1 MVFSS
6 LLFLFLFLPIVLTG
20 YFLFRKNTRNFFL
33 LAASLF
39 FYTWGEMQFVLILM
53 GSMTFNYLF
62 AILIDTFQKSEPAK
76 SREARIV
83 LWLAVI
89 FNLSLLGF
97 YKYALFL
104 TTNFNSAMQ
113 VLGLSY
119 ALTFSGI
126 HLPLGISFFTFRALS
141 YVIDVYN
148 RKVTCSKNWVTISL
162 YLSFFPLSIAGPI
175 VRYSEMA
182 ARLVKRIVT
191 LEMFSTGMGRLI
203 IGLGKKCLIANT
215 LASVAD
221 RVFALSPDRVSCELA
236 WLGILCYTLQIYFDF
251 SGYSDMAIGL
261 GRMFGFDFLENFNY
275 PYISQSIREFWRRWH
290 ISLSTWFR
298 DYLYIPLGGN
308 RVQPARTYGNLIIV
322 FFFCGLW
329 HGAEW
334 TFVIWGLW
342 HGFFIVL
349 ERLGFGRLIDSFW
362 KPLRHLYVLLVVI
375 FGWVFFRSES
385 LSFALA
391 YFQALFGFGKGSG
404 LEYPLA
410 LFLNREITA
419 ALCAGVIF
427 SGPVM
432 TLVEVLRIKAL
443 TRSDA
448 FSIRLMGRGISI
460 GYAVA
465 LVFILAASVASL
477 AGGTYNPF
485 IYFRF

>member
-1 MVFSS
+1 MIFSS
-6 LLFLFLFLPIVLTG
+6 SIFLFLFLPIVLTG
-20 YFLFRKNTRNFFL
+20 YFLFRKNTGNFFL

-39 FYTWGEMQFVLILM
+39 FYTWGEMQFVLVIM
-53 GSMTFNYLF
+53 GSMTLNYLF
-62 AILIDTFQKSEPAK
+62 AIIINTFQKSALAK
-76 SREARIV
+76 SGEARIV

-89 FNLSLLGF
+89 FNLGLLGF
-97 YKYALFL
+97 FKYTLFV

-113 VLGLSY
+113 ALGLSY
-119 ALTFSGI
+119 ALTFSAI
-126 HLPLGISFFTFRALS
+126 HLPIGISFFTFRALS

-148 RKVTCSKNWVTISL
+148 RKVACSKNWVNIYL

-182 ARLVKRIVT
+182 ARLVKRVVT
-191 LEMFSTGMGRLI
+191 LEMFSSGMRRFI

-215 LASVAD
+215 LSPVAD
-221 RVFALSPDRVSCELA
+221 RVFAISPHEISCEVA

-261 GRMFGFDFLENFNY
+261 GRMFGFEFLENFNY

-308 RVQPARTYGNLIIV
+308 RVQPYRVYGNLIIV

-349 ERLGFGRLIDSFW
+349 ERLGFQRLLEASW
-362 KPLRHLYVLLVVI
+362 KPVRHLYVLLIVI
-375 FGWVFFRSES
+375 FGWVFFRSGT
-385 LSFALA
+385 LSEALDF
-391 YFQALFGFGKGSG
+391 FQALFGFSTGNRV
-404 LEYPLA
+404 EFPVQ
-410 LFLNREITA
+410 LFLNREVILT
-419 ALCAGVIF
+419 LCAGAIF
-427 SGPVM
+427 SGPVP
-432 TLVEVLRIKAL
+432 VLGGRIKNKAL
-443 TRSDA
+443 AGSGVLT
-448 FSIRLMGRGISI
+448 IRIADRVIAI
-460 GYAVA
+460 GYVII
-465 LVFILAASVASL
+465 LMVIFITSVMSL

>member
-6 LLFLFLFLPIVLTG
+6 LLFLFLFLPIIATAHFITWKKG
-20 YFLFRKNTRNFFL
+20 RNFFL

-39 FYTWGEMQFVLILM
+39 FYTWGEKQFILVILV
-53 GSMTFNYLF
+53 SILFNYLL
-62 AILIDTFQKSEPAK
+62 AILMDTFLKSQPAK
-76 SREARIV
+76 SRGAKIV
-83 LWLAVI
+83 LCIAVI
-89 FNLSLLGF
+89 FNIGMLGF
-97 YKYALFL
+97 FKY
-104 TTNFNSAMQ
+104 TNFFLVNFNRIIHS
-113 VLGLSY
+113 LGLSY
-119 ALTFSGI
+119 TFTFSI
-126 HLPLGISFFTFRALS
+126 LHLPLGISFFTFRALS
-141 YVIDVYN
+141 YIIDVYK
-148 RKVTCSKNWVTISL
+148 RRVTCSKNLVTLSL
-162 YLSFFPLSIAGPI
+162 YLSFFPLAIAGPI

-182 ARLVKRIVT
+182 AQLVKRVIT
-191 LEMFSTGMGRLI
+191 PETFLIGMRRFI

-215 LASVAD
+215 MASVVD
-221 RVFALSPDRVSCELA
+221 RIFALSPDRIPWEIA
-236 WLGILCYTLQIYFDF
+236 WLGILGYTLQIYFDF

-308 RVQPARTYGNLIIV
+308 RVQPYRIYRNLIIV
-322 FFFCGLW
+322 FLLCGLW
-329 HGAEW
+329 HGAQW

-349 ERLGFGRLIDSFW
+349 EHLGFGRLIDSLW
-362 KPLRHLYVLLVVI
+362 KPLRHLYALLVVI

-385 LSFALA
+385 LSYAMA
-391 YFQALFGFGKGSG
+391 YFQTLLGLTKGNG

-410 LFLNREITA
+410 LFMNREIAA

-427 SGPVM
+427 SAPVVAFADR
-432 TLVEVLRIKAL
+432 LKKKVL
-443 TRSDA
+443 TRSGTFCIGFVDN
-448 FSIRLMGRGISI
+448 GVSI
-460 GYAVA
+460 GYAIILGV
-465 LVFILAASVASL
+465 ILAASVMSL

>member
-33 LAASLF
+33 LVASLF
-39 FYTWGEMQFVLILM
+39 FYTWGEMQFVPIIM
-53 GSMTFNYLF
+53 ISMIFNYFF
-62 AILIDTFQKSEPAK
+62 AILIKTFQKSEILK
-76 SREARIV
+76 SKEARIV

-89 FNLSLLGF
+89 FNLGLLGF

-104 TTNFNSAMQ
+104 AANFNSAMH

-119 ALTFSGI
+119 SLTFQAI
-126 HLPLGISFFTFRALS
+126 HLPLGISFLTFRALS

-148 RKVTCSKNWVTISL
+148 RKVTSSKSLVTISL
-162 YLSFFPLSIAGPI
+162 YLSFFPLTIAGPI

-182 ARLVKRIVT
+182 SRLLKRVVT
-191 LEMFSTGMGRLI
+191 LEMFSMGMRRFI
-203 IGLGKKCLIANT
+203 FGLGKKCLIANT
-215 LASVAD
+215 LASVSD
-221 RVFALSPDRVSCELA
+221 RVFAISPDRITCELA

-261 GRMFGFDFLENFNY
+261 GKMFGFEFLENFNY

-308 RVQPARTYGNLIIV
+308 RVQPYRTYGNLITV
-322 FFFCGLW
+322 FFLCGLW

-342 HGFFIVL
+342 HGFFIIL
-349 ERLGFGRLIDSFW
+349 ERLGLGRLLDSFW
-362 KPLRHLYVLLVVI
+362 KPLKHLYVLLVVI

-385 LSFALA
+385 LSYAAA
-391 YFQALFGFGKGSG
+391 YFQALLGLTKGNG
-404 LEYPLA
+404 LEFPLS
-410 LFLNREITA
+410 LFLNREIAT
-419 ALCAGVIF
+419 ALCAGVVF
-427 SGPVM
+427 SGPV
-432 TLVEVLRIKAL
+432 LAWADGLRRKAF
-443 TRSDA
+443 TRSGA
-448 FSIRLMGRGISI
+448 VSIRLVDHGISI
-460 GYAVA
+460 GKVMVLGIL
-465 LVFILAASVASL
+465 LVASVISL

>member
-20 YFLFRKNTRNFFL
+20 YFLFRKNSGHFFL

-39 FYTWGEMQFVLILM
+39 FYIWGEKQFVLVLLFSIII
-53 GSMTFNYLF
+53 NYLL
-62 AILIDTFQKSEPAK
+62 ALLIDTFRKSEPAK
-76 SREARIV
+76 SRQAKIV
-83 LWLAVI
+83 LCLAVI
-89 FNLSLLGF
+89 FNLGLLGF
-97 YKYALFL
+97 FKY
-104 TTNFNSAMQ
+104 TNFFMVNFNAVIHS
-113 VLGLSY
+113 LGLSS
-119 ALTFSGI
+119 AFTLSVL
-126 HLPLGISFFTFRALS
+126 HLPIGLSFFTFRALS
-141 YVIDVYN
+141 YMIDVYN
-148 RKVTCSKNWVTISL
+148 RKVTSSKNWVALSL
-162 YLSFFPLSIAGPI
+162 TLSFFPLAIAGPI

-182 ARLVKRIVT
+182 AQLVKRVVT
-191 LEMFSTGMGRLI
+191 PAMVSTGIKRFI
-203 IGLGKKCLIANT
+203 VGLGKKCLIANT
-215 LASVAD
+215 MASVAD
-221 RVFALSPDRVSCELA
+221 RIFTLSPDRIPCEIA

-261 GRMFGFDFLENFNY
+261 GKMFGFDFLENFNY
-275 PYISQSIREFWRRWH
+275 PYFSKSIREFWRRWH

-308 RVQPARTYGNLIIV
+308 RARSSRLYGNLVIV

-349 ERLGFGRLIDSFW
+349 ERFGLDRLIDSIW

-375 FGWVFFRSES
+375 FGWVFFRSET
-385 LSFALA
+385 LPYALE
-391 YFQALFGFGKGSG
+391 YFLALFGFSKGTG

-410 LFLNREITA
+410 LFMNREVVL
-419 ALCAGVIF
+419 ALGAGVIF
-427 SGPVM
+427 SGPVPA
-432 TLVEVLRIKAL
+432 LVERMKKKAL
-443 TRSDA
+443 SRSGD
-448 FSIRLMGRGISI
+448 FSIRRVDRGISI
-460 GYAVA
+460 GYAIV
-465 LVFILAASVASL
+465 LGVIFGASVMSL

>member
-20 YFLFRKNTRNFFL
+20 YFLFRKKTGNFFL
-33 LAASLF
+33 LGASLF
-39 FYTWGEMQFVLILM
+39 FYTWGEMRFVLILLV
-53 GSMTFNYLF
+53 SIIFNYLI
-62 AILIDTFQKSEPAK
+62 ALLIETFQKSGSAK
-76 SREARIV
+76 SREARFF

-89 FNLSLLGF
+89 FNLGLLGF
-97 YKYALFL
+97 YKYTLFL
-104 TTNFNSAMQ
+104 TGNLNSAMR

-119 ALTFSGI
+119 ALTSPAI

-148 RKVTCSKNWVTISL
+148 RKVVGSKNLMSIAL
-162 YLSFFPLSIAGPI
+162 YLSLFPLAIAGPI

-182 ARLVKRIVT
+182 GSLVKRAVSS
-191 LEMFSTGMGRLI
+191 EMFATGMGRFI

-215 LASVAD
+215 MASVVD
-221 RVFALSPDRVSCELA
+221 RIFTLSPDRIPWEIA
-236 WLGILCYTLQIYFDF
+236 WLGILGYTLQIYFDF

-261 GRMFGFDFLENFNY
+261 GRMFGFDFLENFNF

-298 DYLYIPLGGN
+298 DYLYVPLGGN
-308 RVQPARTYGNLIIV
+308 RVQPYRTYGNLIVV
-322 FFFCGLW
+322 FLLCGLW

-349 ERLGFGRLIDSFW
+349 ERLGLGRLIDSFW

-385 LSFALA
+385 LSYAMA
-391 YFQALFGFGKGSG
+391 YFQTLLGLTKGNE
-404 LEYPLA
+404 LEFPLA
-410 LFLNREITA
+410 LFMNREIAA

-427 SGPVM
+427 SAPVM
-432 TLVEVLRIKAL
+432 AFADRLKKKAL
-443 TRSDA
+443 HPIRRS
-448 FSIRLMGRGISI
+448 FH
-460 GYAVA
+460 
-465 LVFILAASVASL
+465 
-477 AGGTYNPF
+477 
-485 IYFRF
+485 

>member
-20 YFLFRKNTRNFFL
+20 YFLTRKNTGNFFL

-39 FYTWGEMQFVLILM
+39 FYAWGEMQSFLVILV
-53 GSMTFNYLF
+53 SMIFNYLL
-62 AILIDTFQKSEPAK
+62 ALLIETFQKSGPLK
-76 SREARIV
+76 SRRSGFF

-89 FNLSLLGF
+89 FNLGLLGF
-97 YKYALFL
+97 YKYTLFL
-104 TTNFNSAMQ
+104 TANFNSALQ
-113 VLGLSY
+113 ALGLSY
-119 ALTFSGI
+119 ALTAPAI

-148 RKVTCSKNWVTISL
+148 RKIAGSKNMMTIAL
-162 YLSFFPLSIAGPI
+162 YLSFFPLAIAGPI
-175 VRYSEMA
+175 VRYSEIA
-182 ARLVKRIVT
+182 AQLVKRVVT
-191 LEMFSTGMGRLI
+191 QEMFLAGMRRFI

-215 LASVAD
+215 MASVAD
-221 RVFALSPDRVSCELA
+221 WVFTLPPDRIPGEIA

-308 RVQPARTYGNLIIV
+308 RTGSARVYVNLIIV

-329 HGAEW
+329 HGAQW

-349 ERLGFGRLIDSFW
+349 EHLGFGRLIDSFW

-375 FGWVFFRSES
+375 FGWVFFRSGS
-385 LSFALA
+385 LLEALVF
-391 YFQALFGFGKGSG
+391 FQALFGFSNGNRV
-404 LEYPLA
+404 EFPIQ
-410 LFLNREITA
+410 LFLNRAVILA
-419 ALCAGVIF
+419 FLAGAIF
-427 SGPVM
+427 SGPVPA
-432 TLVEVLRIKAL
+432 LADRLRNKVLTI
-443 TRSDA
+443 SGPV
-448 FSIRLMGRGISI
+448 SSRLLGQAISI
-460 GYAVA
+460 GSVTA
-465 LVFILAASVASL
+465 LGVILIASVMSL
-477 AGGTYNPF
+477 ASGSYNPF
-485 IYFRF
+485 IYFKF